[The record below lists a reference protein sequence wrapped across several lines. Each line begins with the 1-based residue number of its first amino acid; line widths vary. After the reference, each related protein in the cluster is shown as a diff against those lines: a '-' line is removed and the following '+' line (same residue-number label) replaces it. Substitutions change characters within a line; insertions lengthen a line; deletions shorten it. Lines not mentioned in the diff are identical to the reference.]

1 MSIPN
6 TTSIS
11 PWPNLGNATCC
22 LSQVSLLHRGQ
33 YDESIRMNG
42 NGIDTRHERPRRWD
56 RHHHSHTIPPIVVT
70 GLLALLGT
78 NYVTRDVIDQRD
90 PNVASWRC
98 TFCCHAAPSCTVG
111 WGRQSSTYYLGQCC
125 CAAVATFDSND
136 RSLFIFLPPPVRCV
150 DTPAKCMVQL
160 SSGRSTTLYL
170 LKDDERYPP
179 TGISLSL

>member
-1 MSIPN
+1 M
-6 TTSIS
+6 T
-11 PWPNLGNATCC
+11 GD
-22 LSQVSLLHRGQ
+22 R
-33 YDESIRMNG
+33 
-42 NGIDTRHERPRRWD
+42 IDTRHERPRRCD

-98 TFCCHAAPSCTVG
+98 TFCCHATPSCTVG

-125 CAAVATFDSND
+125 CAAVATFDSNG

-150 DTPAKCMVQL
+150 DTPAKYMVQL
-160 SSGRSTTLYL
+160 RSIDNFVL
-170 LKDDERYPP
+170 ERYPP
-179 TGISLSL
+179 TGISLSLYAVVTLHMICFTF